1 MVASDVGFVKVLKKS
16 KFSTYERP
24 LWLTVRA
31 SAGHL
36 ATLCEVSAGLC
47 KLNVTL
53 VASQGLW
60 VPALYV
66 LGKFRLGHK
75 NVTF

>member
-1 MVASDVGFVKVLKKS
+1 MVASNVGFVKVCKKTI
-16 KFSTYERP
+16 FSTYERP

-47 KLNVTL
+47 EPNVAL
-53 VASQGLW
+53 VASQGLRLS
-60 VPALYV
+60 ALYV
-66 LGKFRLGHK
+66 SGKFRFGHK

>member
-1 MVASDVGFVKVLKKS
+1 MVASDVGFVKVCKKTN
-16 KFSTYERP
+16 FSAYERP

-36 ATLCEVSAGLC
+36 ATLSEVSAGLC
-47 KLNVTL
+47 KLNVAL
-53 VASQGLW
+53 VASQGLRLS
-60 VPALYV
+60 ALYV
-66 LGKFRLGHK
+66 LGKFRFGHK

>member
-1 MVASDVGFVKVLKKS
+1 MVASDVGFVKVCKKTN
-16 KFSTYERP
+16 FSTYERP

-53 VASQGLW
+53 IASQGLRLS
-60 VPALYV
+60 ALYIS
-66 LGKFRLGHK
+66 GKFRFSHK

>member
-1 MVASDVGFVKVLKKS
+1 MVASDVGFVKVCKKTN
-16 KFSTYERP
+16 FSTYERP

-53 VASQGLW
+53 VASQGLRLS
-60 VPALYV
+60 ALYV
-66 LGKFRLGHK
+66 LGKFRFGHK